1 MFEILVTGPNLPPVD
16 RLEALRKGFQGMTP
30 VENTPGAIPKGV
42 HNTFRFRTLQ
52 EHYCR
57 STLRVARLLK
67 DLHACFRAVLK
78 LFTDQCDVCFVCSQL
93 VDDLLR
99 TAGQR
104 FDRETT
110 SAMRERIL

>member
-1 MFEILVTGPNLPPVD
+1 MFEIFVAGPDLPLMD
-16 RLEALRKGFQGMTP
+16 RLDAFREGFQGMTS
-30 VENTPGAIPKGV
+30 VENAPRTVTKGANHSLG
-42 HNTFRFRTLQ
+42 FGSLQ
-52 EHYCR
+52 KHDCR
-57 STLRVARLLK
+57 SSMRVPRLLK
-67 DLHACFRAVLK
+67 DLDACFGAVLK